1 MGICTV
7 CNRPIRWSR
16 LQRGLR
22 VPLDPSPNEK
32 GQIILLRDGLKAMTV
47 DPFEDYEPEVRERRF
62 YDHRSTCLGS
72 FYSVR
77 TLGGSLSDTGK
88 DVGGIADKKR
98 RLREVQLLLDEGWN
112 QAAVNRPQR
121 ACGNIEA
128 RREPVE

>member
-1 MGICTV
+1 MGICKV

-32 GQIILLRDGLKAMTV
+32 GQIILLRDGLKAVTV
-47 DPFEDYEPEVRERRF
+47 DPFEDYEPEVRERRY

-88 DVGGIADKKR
+88 DMGGIADKKR
-98 RLREVQLLLDEGWN
+98 RLREVQLLLDHE
-112 QAAVNRPQR
+112 
-121 ACGNIEA
+121 
-128 RREPVE
+128 REPSGGQPAPASVRQYRGPPGAG